1 MTQTS
6 QREALLAA
14 TRGLPS
20 VRLSEIVLRT
30 ARYQE
35 LKDWYQAV
43 LGVDP
48 YLDNDRY
55 CFRRLHLD
63 YPYSQVLAIFH
74 VPDVAG
80 AEPAGPG
87 LDHVQLRHA
96 TLGDMLDRY
105 ERLKAVGILPEV
117 TMNHGPGTSFYY
129 RDPDGNKVELSGPNF
144 HDEQEYLD
152 YLETDAFQANISG
165 VWVDPDD
172 FIARY
177 RRGVPQAELVKI
189 RFDA

>member
-1 MTQTS
+1 MTDRPS
-6 QREALLAA
+6 NEGLLDA
-14 TRGLPS
+14 TRDLPPP
-20 VRLSEIVLRT
+20 RLSEIVLRT

-48 YLDNDRY
+48 YLDNDKY

-74 VPDVAG
+74 APDVAD
-80 AEPAGPG
+80 AEGVAG
-87 LDHVQLRHA
+87 LDHIQLRHA

-105 ERLKAVGILPEV
+105 DRLKAVGIVPEV

-144 HDEQEYLD
+144 DDEQDYLD
-152 YLETDAFQANISG
+152 YLESDTFQANISG
-165 VWVDPDD
+165 IPVDPDE
-172 FIARY
+172 FLAQY
-177 RRGVPQAELVKI
+177 RRGLPQADLVRI
-189 RFDA
+189 SVDA